1 MEERYRGSHREGKIK
16 REIGR
21 GERKRDRSGRE
32 IERER
37 TTEKERHG
45 GREKDR
51 KRDRG
56 GEIDSHREGEGGTG
70 VRER

>member
-1 MEERYRGSHREGKIK
+1 MREKDK
-16 REIGR
+16 
-21 GERKRDRSGRE
+21 KKDRSGR
-32 IERER
+32 ERER

-45 GREKDR
+45 GREEDR

-56 GEIDSHREGEGGTG
+56 GRESDSHREGEGETW